1 MENQMDCLRPEGV
14 AVHTTEFNVS
24 SNYKTIAR
32 GPLVIFRRRD
42 IEKAAARLRAKG
54 HSIDLDFDSGTSPA
68 DLYVDLPPYKEEPHL
83 KLKLGEFV
91 STSIG
96 LAVRKNPCASE
107 SGIRAKLR
115 ALFTFS
121 KSAA

>member
-1 MENQMDCLRPEGV
+1 MACLKPGGL

-24 SNYKTIAR
+24 SNDRTIDN

-54 HSIDLDFDSGTSPA
+54 HSIDLDFDSGTTPA
-68 DLYVDLPPYKEEPHL
+68 DLYVDLPPYKKEPHL
-83 KLKLGEFV
+83 KLKIGEFV

-96 LAVRKNPCASE
+96 LVIRKNPSASE
-107 SGIRAKLR
+107 PGIIDKL
-115 ALFTFS
+115 
-121 KSAA
+121 